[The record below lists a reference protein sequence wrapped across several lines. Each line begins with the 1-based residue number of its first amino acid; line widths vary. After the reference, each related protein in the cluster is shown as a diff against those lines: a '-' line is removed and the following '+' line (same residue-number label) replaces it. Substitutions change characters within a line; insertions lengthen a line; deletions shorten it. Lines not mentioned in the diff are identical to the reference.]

1 MERQKLYPNL
11 ILDALRNVRYPGS
24 KDNIVDLGIVEDD
37 IRIDGE
43 KVCFSLIFEK
53 NNPFIKSIVKASE
66 TAILTF
72 VGDWVDVK
80 GNISVKLPEQKPK
93 EHVNILEGVK
103 NIVAVFSGKGGV
115 GKSTVSANLA
125 ISMAKEGYRVG
136 LLDADIFGPS
146 MPLMFGCEDYRP
158 TLENVNGRELVNPI
172 ERYGVKVLS
181 IGFFVDKNNPI
192 IWRGAMASN
201 AIKQLLT
208 DTNWGELDYLFIDMP
223 PGTSDIHITLVQTI
237 GITGAVV
244 VTTPQQVALA
254 DAIKGIAMF
263 TDDKIDVPVLG
274 LIENMSWFTPKEL
287 PDNKYYIFGNGG
299 GRQLAESLDI
309 PILGQLPLIQGICES
324 GDSGRPVS
332 VADDSLSSI
341 YFKSLARNVV
351 EAIDRRNT
359 ERGKTTKVEIT
370 K

>member
-1 MERQKLYPNL
+1 M
-11 ILDALRNVRYPGS
+11 
-24 KDNIVDLGIVEDD
+24 
-37 IRIDGE
+37 
-43 KVCFSLIFEK
+43 
-53 NNPFIKSIVKASE
+53 
-66 TAILTF
+66 
-72 VGDWVDVK
+72 DVK

>member
-11 ILDALRNVRYPGS
+11 ILDALKNVRYPGGQ
-24 KDNIVDLGIVEDD
+24 KNIVELGIVEDD
-37 IRIDGE
+37 IRIDGD
-43 KVCFSLIFEK
+43 KVSLSLVFEK

-66 TAILTF
+66 TAINTF
-72 VGDWVDVK
+72 IGDWVEVK
-80 GNISVKLPEQKPK
+80 GNISVKLPEKKPK
-93 EHVNILEGVK
+93 ENINILENVK

-115 GKSTVSANLA
+115 GKSTVSANMA
-125 ISMAKEGYRVG
+125 ISLAKEGYRVG

-146 MPLMFGCEDYRP
+146 IPLMFGCEDYRP
-158 TLENVNGRELVNPI
+158 TLEEVGGRELVNPI
-172 ERYGVKVLS
+172 EVYGVKVLS

-208 DTNWGELDYLFIDMP
+208 ETNWGELDYLLIDMP

-244 VTTPQQVALA
+244 VTTPQQVAIA
-254 DAIKGIAMF
+254 DAVKGIAMF

-274 LIENMSWFTPKEL
+274 LVENMAWFTPKEL
-287 PDNKYYIFGNGG
+287 PENKYYIFGNGG
-299 GRQLAESLDI
+299 GHKLAEELDI
-309 PILGQLPLIQGICES
+309 PILGQLPLVQGICES
-324 GDSGRPVS
+324 GDSGKPIS
-332 VADDSLSSI
+332 VCEDSISSI
-341 YFKSLARNVV
+341 YFKSLAKNVV
-351 EAIDRRNT
+351 EAINRRNL
-359 ERGKTTKVEIT
+359 EKEKTKKVEII

>member
-201 AIKQLLT
+201 AIKQFLT

>member
-11 ILDALRNVRYPGS
+11 ILDALKNVRYPGGQ
-24 KDNIVDLGIVEDD
+24 KNIVELGIVEDD
-37 IRIDGE
+37 IRIDGN
-43 KVCFSLIFEK
+43 KVSLSLVFEK
-53 NNPFIKSIVKASE
+53 NNPFVKSIVKASE
-66 TAILTF
+66 TAINTF
-72 VGDWVDVK
+72 IGDWVEVK
-80 GNISVKLPEQKPK
+80 GNISVKLPEKKPK
-93 EHVNILEGVK
+93 ENINILDNVK

-115 GKSTVSANLA
+115 GKSTVSANMA
-125 ISMAKEGYRVG
+125 ISLVKEGYRVG

-146 MPLMFGCEDYRP
+146 IPLMFGCEDYRP
-158 TLENVNGRELVNPI
+158 TLEEVGGRELVNPI
-172 ERYGVKVLS
+172 EVYGVKVLS

-208 DTNWGELDYLFIDMP
+208 ETNWGELDYLLIDMP

-244 VTTPQQVALA
+244 VTTPQQVAIA
-254 DAIKGIAMF
+254 DAVKGIAMF

-274 LIENMSWFTPKEL
+274 LVENMSWFTPKEL
-287 PDNKYYIFGNGG
+287 PENKYYIFGNGG

-324 GDSGRPVS
+324 GDSGRPIS
-332 VADDSLSSI
+332 VCEDNISSI
-341 YFKSLARNVV
+341 YFKSLAKNVV
-351 EAIDRRNT
+351 EVINRRNLDK
-359 ERGKTTKVEIT
+359 EKTKKVEII